1 VTLSD
6 YVAALKRG
14 WIIVLVSVVL
24 ALTCAG
30 VLAMR
35 KPEVYT
41 SSTELF
47 VAPALAGGNPDL
59 LAQRNSVATQR
70 VPSYVNVILGDA
82 VANRVDEAVQG
93 LGDASVSVVAL
104 PSTVVL
110 QVTVTSAQ
118 AQHAADVARAYAEVV
133 PEVVQELETVN
144 GAPPQVRITTI
155 DEADV
160 PSSSSK
166 ASIVPSLVAGG
177 ILGLGLGFA
186 IVMVREVLRRERA
199 QAEAVAPASAR
210 AEDV

>member
-1 VTLSD
+1 MTLSD